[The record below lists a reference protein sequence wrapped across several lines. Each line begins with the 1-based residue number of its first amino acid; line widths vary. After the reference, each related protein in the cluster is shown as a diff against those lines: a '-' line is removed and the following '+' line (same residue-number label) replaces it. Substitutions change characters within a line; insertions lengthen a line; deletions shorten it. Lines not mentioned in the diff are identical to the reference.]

1 MNVQILE
8 KTPDMLRFILED
20 VDASFANALRR
31 IMIAEVPTLAIEDV
45 IIIENTSALYDE
57 LFAHRLGL
65 IPLKTDLE
73 SFVLPQDC
81 GCGGTNC
88 PRCSVTLTLVKDA
101 KEVDTQGD
109 SVIVYSGDLV
119 SQDPETVPV
128 NDLIPIVKLARGQRT
143 ELEAIAQ
150 LGKGKA
156 HAKWQPVATCS
167 YKYIPIIDL
176 NTQECTVCGD
186 CVESCPKSILRIE
199 EDRLIIQNML
209 DCILCKLCE
218 DTCDFNAIKVRWD
231 NRIFAFS
238 LESTGALSPEKII
251 KKAIEILQG
260 KAETFKEEIEL
271 IQEGEKSEIYRSN

>member
-8 KTPDMLRFILED
+8 QTPDMLRFILED

-57 LFAHRLGL
+57 ILAHRLGL

-88 PRCSVTLTLVKDA
+88 PRCSVTLTLVKEA
-101 KEVDTQGD
+101 KEIDTQDD
-109 SVIVYSGDLV
+109 SVIVYSGDLI
-119 SQDPETVPV
+119 SQDPEVVPV
-128 NDLIPIVKLARGQRT
+128 NDLIPLVKLDKGHRT

-150 LGKGKA
+150 LGKGKT

-186 CVESCPKSILRIE
+186 CVESCPQNILKIE
-199 EDRLIIQNML
+199 ENRLTIQNML

-231 NRIFAFS
+231 NRIFAFV
-238 LESTGALSPEKII
+238 LESTGALPTEKIV
-251 KKAIEILQG
+251 KKAIEILQE
-260 KAETFKEEIEL
+260 KAATFKAEIEL
-271 IQEGEKSEIYRSN
+271 IQEGEKSEGYRPN

>member
-8 KTPDMLRFILED
+8 QTPDILRFILED

-31 IMIAEVPTLAIEDV
+31 IIIAEVPTLAIEDV

-57 LFAHRLGL
+57 ILSHRLGL

-88 PRCSVTLTLVKDA
+88 PRCSVTLTLVKEA
-101 KEVDTQGD
+101 KEIDTQD
-109 SVIVYSGDLV
+109 DTVIIYSGDLV
-119 SQDPETVPV
+119 SQDPEVIPV
-128 NDLIPIVKLARGQRT
+128 NDLIPLVKLAKSQRI

-150 LGKGKA
+150 LGKGKT
-156 HAKWQPVATCS
+156 HAKWQPVSTCS

-186 CVESCPKSILRIE
+186 CVESCPKNILKIE
-199 EDRLIIQNML
+199 DNRLLIQNML

-218 DTCDFNAIKVRWD
+218 DICDFNAIEVRWD
-231 NRIFAFS
+231 NRIFAFA
-238 LESTGALSPEKII
+238 LESTGALPPEKIV
-251 KKAIEILQG
+251 KKAVEILQE
-260 KAETFKEEIEL
+260 KAETFKEEIKL
-271 IQEGEKSEIYRSN
+271 IQEGEKGEIYRSN

>member
-31 IMIAEVPTLAIEDV
+31 IIIAEVPTLAIEDV

-88 PRCSVTLTLVKDA
+88 PRCSVTLTLVKEA
-101 KEVDTQGD
+101 KAVDTQGD

-167 YKYIPIIDL
+167 YKYIPII
-176 NTQECTVCGD
+176 GD

-238 LESTGALSPEKII
+238 LESTGALSPEKIV

-260 KAETFKEEIEL
+260 KAEAFKEEIEL

>member
-8 KTPDMLRFILED
+8 KTPNMLRFMLED

-57 LFAHRLGL
+57 ILAHRLGL

-88 PRCSVTLTLVKDA
+88 PRCSVTLTLVKEA
-101 KEVDTQGD
+101 KELDTQD
-109 SVIVYSGDLV
+109 ENVIVYSGDLV
-119 SQDPETVPV
+119 SQDPEVVPV
-128 NDLIPIVKLARGQRT
+128 SDLIPIVKLAMGQRI

-150 LGKGKA
+150 LGKGKT
-156 HAKWQPVATCS
+156 HAKWQPVSTCS

-176 NTQECTVCGD
+176 NTKECTVCGD
-186 CVESCPKSILRIE
+186 CVESCPRNILKIE
-199 EDRLIIQNML
+199 ENRLIIQNML

-218 DTCDFNAIKVRWD
+218 DACDFNAIKVRWD
-231 NRIFAFS
+231 NRIFAFA
-238 LESTGALSPEKII
+238 LESTDALPPEKIV
-251 KKAIEILQG
+251 KKAVEILHE
-260 KAETFKEEIEL
+260 KAEKFKEEIEL

>member
-8 KTPDMLRFILED
+8 KTQDMLRFILED
-20 VDASFANALRR
+20 VDASFANAFRR
-31 IMIAEVPTLAIEDV
+31 VMIAEVPTFAIEDV

-57 LFAHRLGL
+57 LLAHRLGL

-88 PRCSVTLTLVKDA
+88 PRCSVTLTLVKEA
-101 KEVDTQGD
+101 KEIDNQGD

-119 SQDPETVPV
+119 SQDPEVVPV
-128 NDLIPIVKLARGQRT
+128 NDLIPIVKLAKGQRT

-150 LGKGKA
+150 LGKGKV

-176 NTQECTVCGD
+176 KKQECTECGD
-186 CVESCPKSILRIE
+186 CVESCPKSILRLE
-199 EDRLIIQNML
+199 EGGLIIQNML

-238 LESTGALSPEKII
+238 VESTGALSPEKIV
-251 KKAIEILQG
+251 KKAVEILQG
-260 KAETFKEEIEL
+260 KAEAFKEEIEL

>member
-1 MNVQILE
+1 MNVQVLE

-20 VDASFANALRR
+20 VDASIANALRR
-31 IMIAEVPTLAIEDV
+31 IMIAEVPTLVIEDV

-57 LFAHRLGL
+57 IFAHRLGL

-73 SFVLPQDC
+73 SFVLPEDC

-88 PRCSVTLTLVKDA
+88 PRCSVTLTLVKEA
-101 KEVDTQGD
+101 KEIDNQGD

-119 SQDPETVPV
+119 SQDPEVVPV
-128 NDLIPIVKLARGQRT
+128 NDLIPIVKLAKGQRT

-150 LGKGKA
+150 LGKGKE

-218 DTCDFNAIKVRWD
+218 ETCDFNAIKVRWD
-231 NRIFAFS
+231 NRIFAFT
-238 LESTGALSPEKII
+238 LESTGALSPEKIVQ
-251 KKAIEILQG
+251 KAVEILQG
-260 KAETFKEEIEL
+260 KAESFKEEIEL
-271 IQEGEKSEIYRSN
+271 IQEGE

>member
-8 KTPDMLRFILED
+8 KTPNMLRFMLED

-45 IIIENTSALYDE
+45 IFIENTSALYDE
-57 LFAHRLGL
+57 ILAHRLGL

-73 SFVLPQDC
+73 SFVLPEDC

-88 PRCSVTLTLVKDA
+88 PRCSVTLTLVKEA
-101 KEVDTQGD
+101 KELNTQD
-109 SVIVYSGDLV
+109 DNVIVYSGDLV
-119 SQDPETVPV
+119 SQDPEVVPV
-128 NDLIPIVKLARGQRT
+128 SDLIPLVKLARGQRT

-150 LGKGKA
+150 LGKGKT
-156 HAKWQPVATCS
+156 HAKWQPVSTCS

-176 NTQECTVCGD
+176 NTKECTVCGD
-186 CVESCPKSILRIE
+186 CVESCPRNILKIE
-199 EDRLIIQNML
+199 ENRLIIQNML

-218 DTCDFNAIKVRWD
+218 DACDFNAIKVRWD
-231 NRIFAFS
+231 NSIFAFA
-238 LESTGALSPEKII
+238 LESTGALPPEKIVT
-251 KKAIEILQG
+251 KAVEILHE
-260 KAETFKEEIEL
+260 KAEKFKDEIEL